1 MQPSSRWGRRLA
13 DSEAD
18 TGEARRRARR
28 ADVGF
33 TVFVLLVTTVF
44 LIQAWKLPASR
55 FDPLGPGAFP
65 IGICILLVVLA
76 GAGLVYTLSGRTLG
90 QAETSLIVGI
100 GDSESGHQRRPGL
113 AVFVFV
119 ATILYGAVLQFTP
132 VGFFWATAVFV
143 AATGMAMSRRTPRL
157 IVIAILVGLATSGAL
172 TLIFGKLLGL
182 LLP

>member
-1 MQPSSRWGRRLA
+1 MAGDPQ
-13 DSEAD
+13 
-18 TGEARRRARR
+18 RRARR
-28 ADVGF
+28 ADIGF
-33 TVFVLLVTTVF
+33 TVLVLVVATVF
-44 LIQAWKLPASR
+44 LVQAWKLPASR

-65 IGICILLVVLA
+65 IGICILLILLA
-76 GAGLVYTLSGRTLG
+76 SAGLLFTLSGRLLG
-90 QAETSLIVGI
+90 QAETSLIVGV
-100 GDSESGHQRRPGL
+100 GDTDATHRRRPGL

-143 AATGMAMSRRTPRL
+143 ASTGIAMSKRTPRR
-157 IVIAILVGLATSGAL
+157 IALALFVGLATSGAL